1 MAETRTIVTA
11 ASVAVALLSVGWAI
25 YASKHP
31 PQAGSFSPMAGGG
44 PPQQGGPGGP
54 PGGGGSGG
62 GAPVSV
68 VATEAH
74 KQPMKVGIEAIG
86 TAVANEAVSITS
98 KTSNIVTAIHF
109 SDGQAVRAG
118 QVLVELDSAQA
129 RADLAAAQA
138 DFTESAAQYNR
149 SRDLL
154 ASKLVSQSQYDQL
167 QGTMKAN
174 EARVAAAQ
182 ARLSDTVIRAPF
194 TGRVGLRRV
203 SVGTLISPGVVI
215 STLDDTNTIK
225 VDFSVPDLY
234 VGELRSGQTII
245 ARTNAYPGRDFLGS
259 VSSVDSRVDPASRA
273 IIVRAKVP
281 NAEGLLKPGMFLT
294 VQLAQET
301 RDALVIPEEAL
312 VPEQARQFV
321 YVMQGDSVAK
331 REVRLGRRE
340 PGVVEIVDGLAAG
353 DRVVV
358 EGTLKLRDGA
368 PVREQAAAVRGPVPA
383 PAPAPASES

>member
-1 MAETRTIVTA
+1 MVQARTIVTV
-11 ASVAVALLSVGWAI
+11 ASVAVALFSVGWAV
-25 YASKHP
+25 YASKHR
-31 PQAGSFSPMAGGG
+31 PQAGSFAPVGGAPPGAPGGGG
-44 PPQQGGPGGP
+44 PP
-54 PGGGGSGG
+54 GG

-68 VATEAH
+68 VAAAART
-74 KQPMKVGIEAIG
+74 QPMRVGIEAIG
-86 TAVANEAVSITS
+86 TAGANEAVSITS

-138 DFTESAAQYNR
+138 DFTESEAQYNR
-149 SRDLL
+149 SRDLVEQ
-154 ASKLVSQSQYDQL
+154 KLVSQSQFDQL

-174 EARVAAAQ
+174 QARVAAAQ

-194 TGRVGLRRV
+194 SGRVGLRRV
-203 SVGTLISPGVVI
+203 SMGSLISPGTVI
-215 STLDDTNTIK
+215 TTLDDTSTIK

-234 VGELRSGQTII
+234 VGELRQGQAII
-245 ARTNAYPGRDFLGS
+245 ARTNAYPGREFRGT
-259 VSSVDSRVDPASRA
+259 VATVDSRVDPASRA
-273 IIVRAKVP
+273 VTVRAHVP
-281 NAEGLLKPGMFLT
+281 NSDGLLKPGMFLT

-301 RDALVIPEEAL
+301 RQALVVPEEAL

-321 YVMQGDSVAK
+321 YLMQGDTVAK

-340 PGVVEIVDGLAAG
+340 PGVVEIVDGLSSG

-368 PVREQAAAVRGPVPA
+368 PVREQAAAARGPVQPSGPA
-383 PAPAPASES
+383 PQS

>member
-1 MAETRTIVTA
+1 MVQARTIVTV
-11 ASVAVALLSVGWAI
+11 ASIAVALFSAGWAI
-25 YASKHP
+25 HASKRS
-31 PQAGSFSPMAGGG
+31 QQTGSFARPAGGAS
-44 PPQQGGPGGP
+44 QGRPGGAAA
-54 PGGGGSGG
+54 
-62 GAPVSV
+62 GAPPVAV
-68 VATEAH
+68 VAAAARR
-74 KQPMKVGIEAIG
+74 QPLSVGIEAIG
-86 TAVANEAVSITS
+86 TAGANEAVSITS

-109 SDGQAVRAG
+109 NDGQAVRAG
-118 QVLVELDSAQA
+118 QLLVELDSAQA

-149 SRDLL
+149 SRDLV
-154 ASKLVSQSQYDQL
+154 ASQLVSQSQFDQL
-167 QGTMKAN
+167 QGTMRAN

-194 TGRVGLRRV
+194 SGRVGLRRV
-203 SVGTLISPGVVI
+203 SVGTLINPGTVI
-215 STLDDTNTIK
+215 TTLDDTSTIK

-234 VGELRSGQTII
+234 VGELRAGQAVV
-245 ARTNAYPGRDFLGS
+245 ARTNAFPGREFRG
-259 VSSVDSRVDPASRA
+259 VVGSVDSRVDPASRA
-273 IIVRAKVP
+273 VIVRAMVP

-301 RDALVIPEEAL
+301 RDALVVPEEAL

-321 YVMQGDSVAK
+321 YLVQGNTVAK

-340 PGVVEIVDGLAAG
+340 PGLVEIVDGLAAG

-368 PVREQAAAVRGPVPA
+368 PVHEPAAAARGPAPPDPA
-383 PAPAPASES
+383 AES